1 MKHLLILVLSLTL
14 GACATMTPV
23 APFALVIDDGLA
35 EAPTSQWRDFRGQAS
50 AEIVLAL
57 AQPVEGEK
65 PIGHFHVQV
74 ILTARGERKLEC
86 ARVDYA
92 SDDSDRRGV
101 QTAVQALKR
110 VCDSFTFDEATFSQL
125 KKAPE
130 LRFSI
135 TFRNTPDPPA
145 PRSASIGGCSGG
157 SFAFETPFSLGSPAN
172 L

>member
-1 MKHLLILVLSLTL
+1 MKHLLILVLSLVL
-14 GACATMTPV
+14 GSCVTMTPV

-35 EAPTSQWRDFRGQAS
+35 AAPSSQWREFRGQVS

-74 ILTARGERKLEC
+74 ILSARGERKLEC

-125 KKAPE
+125 QKAPE

-135 TFRNTPDPPA
+135 TFKSAPDHSLPH
-145 PRSASIGGCSGG
+145 SASSGPYSG
-157 SFAFETPFSLGSPAN
+157 DSFACEAPSALGSSAK